1 MEYKNKR
8 RFILLIALLLLLLL
22 YAFKNYY
29 FMIRV
34 AGFIFGV
41 FVFYTF
47 DHLFNL
53 DFKFRHYVYALTVL
67 TFGILLS
74 PFYYTYPSMDKILH
88 LLMPILGCIFVYFVV
103 DTRTDLE
110 FRWKLLITFM
120 AVVTGLVILELGEYI
135 IDYLWD
141 FKMQGVYLRDITGLE
156 KYNLVMDKNDDT
168 MIDLM
173 LGFAGTLIFV
183 FSKTII
189 HAFNK
194 KIKKI
199 RIKKKRR

>member
-1 MEYKNKR
+1 MEYRNKR
-8 RFILLIALLLLLLL
+8 RLLLGISLLLLLLL

-34 AGFIFGV
+34 TGFIFGV
-41 FVFYTF
+41 FIFYTF

-53 DFKFRHYVYALTVL
+53 DFKFRHYVYALIVL

-74 PFYYTYPSMDKILH
+74 PFYYIYPSMDKILH
-88 LLMPILGCIFVYFVV
+88 LLMPVLGCIFAYYVL

-120 AVVTGLVILELGEYI
+120 TVVTWLVILELGEYI
-135 IDYLWD
+135 IDYFWD
-141 FKMQGVYLRDITGLE
+141 YKMQGVYLRDITGLE

-173 LGFAGTLIFV
+173 LGFAGTIIFV
-183 FSKTII
+183 IAKSITNIFTKK
-189 HAFNK
+189 FRKNK
-194 KIKKI
+194 
-199 RIKKKRR
+199 KKKR